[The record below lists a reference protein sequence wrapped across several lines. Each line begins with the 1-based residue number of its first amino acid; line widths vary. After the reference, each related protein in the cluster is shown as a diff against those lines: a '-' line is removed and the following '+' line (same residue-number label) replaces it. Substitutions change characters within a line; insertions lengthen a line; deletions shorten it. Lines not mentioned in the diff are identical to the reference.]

1 MPVFLQ
7 AYLQQP
13 PAYDEGMRAIVRG
26 MRKFGRVL
34 WRALPFALLLL
45 ALGVV
50 LLPAEEAEGETRT
63 VVRVWNVD
71 TFEGGKGSRTAF
83 LRSVARELQGDG
95 AYYLVTSYTVE
106 GALAA
111 LAEGDAPDVL
121 SFGVGLP
128 EFAERLL
135 PLSYSFAGGELGG
148 KMLAY
153 PWCMGGYYL
162 FSLTDF
168 EEEGRTAVSVGGENL
183 SCVAAR
189 LEGIE
194 GEEAESVAAYTGFL
208 SGKYRY
214 LLGTQRDVCRFQAR
228 GVIVQARPLT
238 KYCDLFQYIGIL
250 SSERREASLAFVEKL
265 LSPEVQGR
273 LAAIGMYPL
282 EKGAERTVSVFS
294 SREALGRL
302 AAAAREGDVSEKY
315 LKSI

>member
-1 MPVFLQ
+1 MKAFL
-7 AYLQQP
+7 
-13 PAYDEGMRAIVRG
+13 RG
-26 MRKFGRVL
+26 MGKFGRML
-34 WRALPFALLLL
+34 WRGLPFLLLL
-45 ALGVV
+45 AAAVIV
-50 LLPAEEAEGETRT
+50 FVPQKSEKAEART
-63 VVRVWNVD
+63 VVRVWNID

-83 LRSVARELQGDG
+83 LKSVARELKGE
-95 AYYLVTSYTVE
+95 AYYLVTSYTLE
-106 GALAA
+106 GALSAF
-111 LAEGDAPDVL
+111 AEGDAPDVL
-121 SFGVGLP
+121 SFGVGLS

-135 PLSYSFAGGELGG
+135 PLPYSFAGGELGG
-148 KMLAY
+148 KTLAY

-168 EEEGRTAVSVGGENL
+168 EGDGRTALSVGGENL
-183 SCVAAR
+183 PAVAAR
-189 LEGIE
+189 LEGIS

-238 KYCDLFQYIGIL
+238 KYCDLYQYIGIL
-250 SSERREASLAFVEKL
+250 SSEKRDASLAFVEAL

-273 LAAIGMYPL
+273 LSQIGMFPL
-282 EKGAERTVSVFS
+282 ENNAERTVSVFS

-302 AAAAREGDVSEKY
+302 AAAAREGDVPEKY

>member
-1 MPVFLQ
+1 MKAFL
-7 AYLQQP
+7 
-13 PAYDEGMRAIVRG
+13 RG
-26 MRKFGRVL
+26 MGKFGRML
-34 WRALPFALLLL
+34 WRGLPFLLLL
-45 ALGVV
+45 AAAVIV
-50 LLPAEEAEGETRT
+50 FVPQKSEKAETRT
-63 VVRVWNVD
+63 VVRVWNID

-83 LRSVARELQGDG
+83 LKSVARELKGE
-95 AYYLVTSYTVE
+95 AYYLVTSYTPE
-106 GALAA
+106 GALSAF
-111 LAEGDAPDVL
+111 AEGDAPDVL
-121 SFGVGLP
+121 SFGVGLS

-135 PLSYSFAGGELGG
+135 PLKREFAGGELGG
-148 KMLAY
+148 KTLAY

-168 EEEGRTAVSVGGENL
+168 EGEGRTAVSVGGENL
-183 SCVAAR
+183 TCVAAR
-189 LEGIE
+189 LEDIE

-273 LAAIGMYPL
+273 LSAIGMYPL